1 MPCCAISTIK
11 LAADMP
17 ARDKGIQAHCTAQMQ
32 PVLQA
37 LSDAWIVLRT
47 HQVTLTFDDRDAE
60 LRLRRRVNA
69 RACDSRAITSPRY
82 GRAGRPCC
90 SRNTDIFFQLICHFK
105 RSTLQMAFARCV
117 VRSVPLLRTHGWNLV
132 DQTRRRQALA
142 GTRVAITSLDL
153 QR

>member
-1 MPCCAISTIK
+1 MQS
-11 LAADMP
+11 
-17 ARDKGIQAHCTAQMQ
+17 ARSSWQQTCQPGTKVYRHTAAQMQ

-60 LRLRRRVNA
+60 LLLRRRVNA